1 MRNGNLK
8 RWGFDEQEEEE
19 EKRKQMERAL
29 RKRSGRVA
37 EVAVV
42 WAFVIGG

>member
-1 MRNGNLK
+1 VRNGSFK
-8 RWGFDEQEEEE
+8 IWGFDEQEGEE

-29 RKRSGRVA
+29 RKRSGRV
-37 EVAVV
+37 VVV